1 MTDRFQNYRGSSRL
15 SPLEKL
21 KTDYFGL
28 LEISSHHGRASK
40 IMVSFLGVS
49 LYSEASLKQLIPI
62 PPHTQVVFH
71 PFCCYFTMVQHY
83 CHLSTRVQSLSSRRW
98 EAFSE
103 LVVVAILQ
111 ECTFSSDDS
120 LQVASSCYFTCKMKS

>member
-21 KTDYFGL
+21 KTDDFGL

-49 LYSEASLKQLIPI
+49 LFVKQ
-62 PPHTQVVFH
+62 V
-71 PFCCYFTMVQHY
+71 
-83 CHLSTRVQSLSSRRW
+83 
-98 EAFSE
+98 
-103 LVVVAILQ
+103 
-111 ECTFSSDDS
+111 
-120 LQVASSCYFTCKMKS
+120 